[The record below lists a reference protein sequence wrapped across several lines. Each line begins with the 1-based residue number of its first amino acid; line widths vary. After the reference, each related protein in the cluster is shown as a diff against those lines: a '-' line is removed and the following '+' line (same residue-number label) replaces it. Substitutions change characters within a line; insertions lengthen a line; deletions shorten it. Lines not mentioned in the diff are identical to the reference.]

1 MKNLFKSLPIAMP
14 TIYLTI
20 TSIFA
25 TCEFPIFRNYSQ
37 LMEKYY
43 EDQCNFEETTL
54 KKYKYG
60 VELNSLLQFRQKQT
74 LNRINFDHN
83 HVDIQIFYSMIIR

>member
-1 MKNLFKSLPIAMP
+1 MKNLFKSLPIAIP

-25 TCEFPIFRNYSQ
+25 TREFPILRNYSQ

-43 EDQCNFEETTL
+43 KDQCSFEETTL
-54 KKYKYG
+54 KKYKYC
-60 VELNSLLQFRQKQT
+60 VELNSWLQFRQKQI
-74 LNRINFDHN
+74 LNRINFDYN

>member
-1 MKNLFKSLPIAMP
+1 MKNLFKSLPIAIP

-25 TCEFPIFRNYSQ
+25 TREFPILRNYSQ

-43 EDQCNFEETTL
+43 KDQCSFEETTL
-54 KKYKYG
+54 KKYKYC
-60 VELNSLLQFRQKQT
+60 VELNSWLQFRQKQI
-74 LNRINFDHN
+74 LNRINFDRSEEHTSELQSL
-83 HVDIQIFYSMIIR
+83 V